1 MAAYAALQ
9 KGLKK
14 VLPLPGQLVQ
24 TSINRSLLRKAS
36 VEIREKLGDED
47 VLDPPF
53 DEDGMS
59 LPEDTEPHTRRKRPS
74 IIESVSSSIEVDVKS
89 RELKDLPWISQVA
102 KAEGQVIEAAARMEQ
117 DAARE
122 LSNVISPP
130 TLPP

>member
-36 VEIREKLGDED
+36 LEIREKLGDED

-53 DEDGMS
+53 DEDEML